1 MAELN
6 KKKSSEKSNE
16 KLKTPFSA
24 KELDYFRKLILQKR
38 QDAYDEIARWKSYLS
53 NDNREELDSDSGYS
67 FHLADSASVGTDR
80 EHAYLMMDRQK
91 KLIGYLDRALER
103 IENKTYGI
111 CRVTGKPIN
120 RERLEAIPHT
130 EISVEAKLKNQ
141 R

>member
-1 MAELN
+1 MTKV
-6 KKKSSEKSNE
+6 KKKMSPEMSNE
-16 KLKTPFSA
+16 KKKTPFTD
-24 KELDYFRKLILQKR
+24 KELKYFRQLILQKR
-38 QDAYDEIARWKSYLS
+38 QDALEEIERWRSYLS

-80 EHAYLMMDRQK
+80 EYAYLMMDRQK

>member
-1 MAELN
+1 MADVN
-6 KKKSSEKSNE
+6 KKKSSEKANE
-16 KLKTPFSA
+16 KIKTPFTD
-24 KELDYFRKLILQKR
+24 KELEYFRQLILQKR
-38 QDAYDEIARWKSYLS
+38 QDALDEIERWKSYMS

-130 EISVEAKLKNQ
+130 EISIEAKLKN
-141 R
+141 RR

>member
-16 KLKTPFSA
+16 KVKTPFTD
-24 KELDYFRKLILQKR
+24 KELAYFRQLILQKR
-38 QDAYDEIARWKSYLS
+38 QDAYDEIDRWKSYLS

-80 EHAYLMMDRQK
+80 EHAYLMIDRQK

-111 CRVTGKPIN
+111 CRVSGKPIN

-130 EISVEAKLKNQ
+130 EISIEAKLKN
-141 R
+141 RR

>member
-1 MAELN
+1 MAEEKN
-6 KKKSSEKSNE
+6 NNSSGETKQTII
-16 KLKTPFSA
+16 TPFTEE
-24 KELDYFRKLILQKR
+24 ELQYFYDLILQKR
-38 QDAYDEIARWKSYLS
+38 QEAKNEIDRWRSYLS

-80 EHAYLMMDRQK
+80 EQAYMMIERQQ

-103 IENKTYGI
+103 INNKTYGI
-111 CRVTGKPIN
+111 CRVTGRPIN

-130 EISVEAKLKNQ
+130 EISIEAKLKSK

>member
-6 KKKSSEKSNE
+6 KNKASEKSNE
-16 KLKTPFSA
+16 KIKTPFTN
-24 KELDYFRKLILQKR
+24 KELEYFRQLILQKR
-38 QDAYDEIARWKSYLS
+38 QDAYNEISRWKSYLS

-130 EISVEAKLKNQ
+130 EISIEAKLRN
-141 R
+141 RR

>member
-1 MAELN
+1 MAEET
-6 KKKSSEKSNE
+6 KGKSSGKHETKRI
-16 KLKTPFSA
+16 TPFTDQ
-24 KELDYFRKLILQKR
+24 ELEAFRELIVSKR
-38 QDAYDEIARWKSYLS
+38 HEAMEEIERWKSYLS
-53 NDNREELDSDSGYS
+53 GDNREELDSDSGYS

-80 EHAYLMMDRQK
+80 EQAYMMMDRQQ

-103 IENKTYGI
+103 IDNKTYGI

-130 EISVEAKLKNQ
+130 EISIEAKLKSK

>member
-1 MAELN
+1 MVDVN

-16 KLKTPFSA
+16 KIKTPFND
-24 KELDYFRKLILQKR
+24 KELEYFRKLILQKR
-38 QDAYDEIARWKSYLS
+38 QDALDEIDRWKSYLS

-130 EISVEAKLKNQ
+130 EISIEAKLKNQ

>member
-6 KKKSSEKSNE
+6 KKKSTEKSGE
-16 KLKTPFSA
+16 KVKTPFSD
-24 KELDYFRKLILQKR
+24 KDLEYFRQLILQKR
-38 QDAYDEIARWKSYLS
+38 QDAYDEIERWKGYLS